1 MIIVKVGYK
10 IYHILNMF
18 CYNAI
23 MNNLHQQ
30 QLVAKWLPEQKKLEK
45 HAV

>member
-1 MIIVKVGYK
+1 
-10 IYHILNMF
+10 
-18 CYNAI
+18 